1 MRAPENLN
9 TDRLHLRP
17 ITRSDAEDIFHLY
30 AGKALPTHFMPFKTH
45 GDVSESRAFAMRCQ
59 DCWRSGAA
67 FPWAVT
73 ERATGRVL
81 GNVELKLSPPQASI
95 GYIFGEAFWGQGFAS
110 EAACAVVEWAIAQP
124 EIYRVW
130 ATCHPDNLGSAAV
143 LRKAGLDHEAT
154 LANWEARPQ
163 LGEVAGPSHM
173 YARIKPTTA

>member
-1 MRAPENLN
+1 MRPPEELQ
-9 TDRLHLRP
+9 TERLRLRP
-17 ITRSDAEDIFHLY
+17 ITRSDADALFRTY
-30 AGKALPTHFMPFKTH
+30 AGKALPTHFMPFRTH
-45 GDVSESRAFAMRCQ
+45 QHLAESIAFAVRCQ

-67 FPWAVT
+67 FPWAVIET
-73 ERATGRVL
+73 ASGRML

-95 GYIFGEAFWGQGFAS
+95 GYIFGDPFWGQGFAS
-110 EAACAVVEWAIAQP
+110 EAASAIVAWAIAQP

-143 LRKAGLDHEAT
+143 LRKAGLRHEAT

-173 YARIKPTTA
+173 YALIKPTA

>member
-1 MRAPENLN
+1 MRPPEELQ
-9 TDRLHLRP
+9 TERLRLRP
-17 ITRSDAEDIFHLY
+17 ITRADADALFRTY
-30 AGKALPTHFMPFKTH
+30 AGKALPTYFMPFKTH
-45 GDVSESRAFAMRCQ
+45 QHLAESIAFAVRCQ

-67 FPWAVT
+67 FPWAVIET
-73 ERATGRVL
+73 ASGRML

-95 GYIFGEAFWGQGFAS
+95 GYIFGDAFWGQGFAS
-110 EAACAVVEWAIAQP
+110 EAASAVVAWAIAQP

-143 LRKAGLDHEAT
+143 LRKAGLRHEAT

-173 YARIKPTTA
+173 YALIKQMA

>member
-1 MRAPENLN
+1 MRPPEELQ
-9 TDRLHLRP
+9 TERLRLRP
-17 ITRSDAEDIFHLY
+17 ITRSDADALFRTY
-30 AGKALPTHFMPFKTH
+30 AGKALPTYFMPFRTH
-45 GDVSESRAFAMRCQ
+45 QHLAESIAFAVRCQ

-67 FPWAVT
+67 FPWAVIET
-73 ERATGRVL
+73 ASGRML

-95 GYIFGEAFWGQGFAS
+95 GYIFGDAFWGQGFAS
-110 EAACAVVEWAIAQP
+110 EAASAVVAWAIAQP

-143 LRKAGLDHEAT
+143 LRKAGLRHEAT

-173 YARIKPTTA
+173 YALIKQMA

>member
-1 MRAPENLN
+1 MRPPEELQ
-9 TDRLHLRP
+9 TERLRLRP
-17 ITRSDAEDIFHLY
+17 ITRSDADALFRTY
-30 AGKALPTHFMPFKTH
+30 AGKALPTYFMPFRTH
-45 GDVSESRAFAMRCQ
+45 QHLAESIAFAVRCQ

-67 FPWAVT
+67 FPWAVIET
-73 ERATGRVL
+73 ASGRML

-95 GYIFGEAFWGQGFAS
+95 GYIFGDAFWGQGFAS
-110 EAACAVVEWAIAQP
+110 EAASAVIAWAIAQP

-143 LRKAGLDHEAT
+143 LRKAGLRHEAT

-173 YARIKPTTA
+173 YALIKQTA